1 MLLPYC
7 KDNYKAD
14 IVYIDNLLGNVKDE
28 NMKAVC
34 IDDEKLALDF
44 MTHLL
49 NKVDNV
55 EVIGTFLQAKEGLA
69 FILAETVDVVFLD
82 IHMPEINGLQLAEKI
97 LEKKPHVDIV
107 FVTAYN
113 EYAVSAFDLNAI
125 DYLMKPVKIDRLKK
139 TIDRLE
145 KEQALKPA
153 VEEKQNKLH
162 IRLGNSVSFALEDA
176 PFEPLKWRTAKARE
190 LFLYLL
196 QNNDTFVHKGSL
208 MEQLWG
214 EDELDR
220 GYSILYTTVYNVRKA
235 LQTYAKH
242 IELKN
247 TNDGYML
254 NLNHVEVDLHEW
266 EKRVKNLPDEVNDDS
281 IDDYISAMA
290 FNSGPYLADYDYI
303 WIEAEKQ
310 NLENLWLVTA
320 KEIAE
325 YYFDKKEMSDAIHW
339 FEKIVQRIPELE
351 EAHLALMN
359 IYAETRQH
367 HLVEQQYADYV
378 TIQKSYDL
386 RPGPKVRKW
395 YTDYIETI

>member
-1 MLLPYC
+1 MR
-7 KDNYKAD
+7 
-14 IVYIDNLLGNVKDE
+14 
-28 NMKAVC
+28 AVC

-49 NKVDNV
+49 DKVDNI
-55 EVIGTFLQAKEGLA
+55 EVIDTFLRAKEGLA
-69 FILAETVDVVFLD
+69 FILEEPVDVVFLD
-82 IHMPEINGLQLAEKI
+82 IHMPELDGLQLAEKI

-113 EYAVSAFDLNAI
+113 EYAVSAFELNAI
-125 DYLMKPVKIDRLKK
+125 DYLMKPVKIDRLQK

-153 VEEKQNKLH
+153 VEKKVNKLH
-162 IRLGNSVSFALEDA
+162 IRLGNNVSFALEDA

-196 QNNDTFVHKGSL
+196 QNNDTLVHKGSL

-235 LQTYAKH
+235 LQTYVEH
-242 IELKN
+242 IELQN

-254 NLNHVEVDLHEW
+254 NLHHVEVDLHEW
-266 EKRVKNLPDEVNDDS
+266 ERRVKNLPDEVSSDTIEQYVN
-281 IDDYISAMA
+281 AMVL
-290 FNSGPYLADYDYI
+290 NSGPYLAEYDYI

-310 NLENLWLVTA
+310 HLENLWLVTA

-325 YYFDKKEMSDAIHW
+325 YYLEKDEIPDAIHW
-339 FEKIVQRIPELE
+339 FEQIAQRIPELE
-351 EAHLALMN
+351 EAHLALMD
-359 IYAETRQH
+359 IYAKKGKH
-367 HLVEQQYADYV
+367 HLVQQQYDEYV
-378 TIQKSYDL
+378 TIQRSYDL
-386 RPGPKVRKW
+386 RPSPKVRKW
-395 YTDYIETI
+395 YTDYLETV

>member
-55 EVIGTFLQAKEGLA
+55 EVIDTFLQAKEGLA

-208 MEQLWG
+208 MEQL
-214 EDELDR
+214 
-220 GYSILYTTVYNVRKA
+220 
-235 LQTYAKH
+235 
-242 IELKN
+242 
-247 TNDGYML
+247 
-254 NLNHVEVDLHEW
+254 
-266 EKRVKNLPDEVNDDS
+266 
-281 IDDYISAMA
+281 
-290 FNSGPYLADYDYI
+290 
-303 WIEAEKQ
+303 
-310 NLENLWLVTA
+310 
-320 KEIAE
+320 
-325 YYFDKKEMSDAIHW
+325 
-339 FEKIVQRIPELE
+339 
-351 EAHLALMN
+351 
-359 IYAETRQH
+359 
-367 HLVEQQYADYV
+367 
-378 TIQKSYDL
+378 
-386 RPGPKVRKW
+386 
-395 YTDYIETI
+395 